1 MRTFI
6 RLKNRHANPLPK
18 EFRDQELRYAPE
30 LVATF
35 VQRFTRTG
43 DTVFDPFAGY
53 GTTLAVTEQMGRVP
67 FGIEYDAARVEYIRT
82 LLRDPAAII
91 QGDSRRLREYPVP
104 LFDLCMTSPPFTER
118 NDTFD
123 ALTNYRAPS
132 TGYSGYLRDLAAI
145 YAQIRQFMK
154 PNARVVLEVSNLQG
168 PTGVT
173 TLAWDVARSI
183 GEVLHFEGE
192 VVVGWDSY
200 GYGYDHSYCLIFRAP
215 DR

>member
-6 RLKNRHANPLPK
+6 RLKNRQPNPLPK

-35 VQRFTRTG
+35 VQRYTRAG
-43 DTVFDPFAGY
+43 DLVFDPFAGY
-53 GTTLAVTEQMGRVP
+53 GTTLVVTEQMGRVP
-67 FGIEYDAARVEYIRT
+67 YGIEYDAQRVEYIRT
-82 LLRDPAAII
+82 LLRDPAAIR
-91 QGDSRRLREYPVP
+91 QGDSRRLRDYDLP
-104 LFDLCMTSPPFTER
+104 LFDLCMTSPPFTEH

-132 TGYSGYLRDLAAI
+132 AGYGAYLRDLAAI
-145 YAQIRQFMK
+145 YDQVRLLMK
-154 PNARVVLEVSNLQG
+154 PNARVVLEVANLHG
-168 PTGVT
+168 PKGVT
-173 TLAWDVARSI
+173 PLAWDVARAI

-200 GYGYDHSYCLIFRAP
+200 NYGYDHSYCLIFRAP